1 MVSDKVLVGRII
13 APFGLTGATSV
24 KILSDVPQRFA
35 AGARIY
41 VNETPM
47 EIQYS
52 RPSNRHLVVK
62 FIGVDSRSA
71 AEDLRNLEL
80 HIKEDQ
86 TAPLPEN
93 IYYHFQLLGLEVLD
107 SNGCHLGILT
117 DIMETGA
124 NDVYVV
130 TSTDKETLIPA
141 IHDYVTQIDLPNRRM
156 IVNLG

>member
-13 APFGLTGATSV
+13 APFGLAGATSV
-24 KILSDVPQRFA
+24 KVLSDVPQRFA
-35 AGARIY
+35 TGARIY

-62 FIGVDSRSA
+62 FIGVDSRNA
-71 AEDLRNLEL
+71 AEDLRDLEL

-117 DIMETGA
+117 DIIETGA

-130 TSTDKETLIPA
+130 TTTDKETLIPA
-141 IHDYVTQIDLPNRRM
+141 IRDYVTQIDLPNRRM
-156 IVNLG
+156 IVDLG